1 MTNSEAIAV
10 ILQRICTSL
19 LQCHGS
25 HPPRSSIPAV
35 DRTISAARDPI
46 APAGARAAV
55 DHVEVAL
62 DRGKV
67 VACLTDLARG
77 ERMFGVVGHSYSMSG
92 FG

>member
-19 LQCHGS
+19 LQCHSS

-35 DRTISAARDPI
+35 HRTISAARDPVVPAD
-46 APAGARAAV
+46 APGEQTRHYSPSASEVGAWLI
-55 DHVEVAL
+55 DLTE
-62 DRGKV
+62 GKRV
-67 VACLTDLARG
+67 F
-77 ERMFGVVGHSYSMSG
+77 EIVGHARSLPA

>member
-35 DRTISAARDPI
+35 DRTISAARDPV
-46 APAGARAAV
+46 APAGARAV
-55 DHVEVAL
+55 GGSC
-62 DRGKV
+62 RG
-67 VACLTDLARG
+67 R
-77 ERMFGVVGHSYSMSG
+77 YSIAAKSLRA
-92 FG
+92 